1 MRAIDK
7 GERRMPEGQRD
18 QLATLVQIANMYYKE
33 NLSQQAIANRLG
45 VSRSLIA
52 TYLQRARDQQVVR
65 IEIADTRDDSAQL
78 ALELRRRFD
87 IETATLVPQGHRSE
101 ELTRRAVAAEAAK
114 FIEARMND
122 GDVLGIGWGRS
133 TSRMVDLLAP
143 TRPLSVDVAP
153 LLGESGHE
161 RGYSQMNHLI
171 LRTAQHFGGK
181 PHFLLAPMVVGSP
194 ALRDMLW
201 QDAVVRDVAAQWDR
215 MTIACFGIGALPP
228 TPGMIVYVGDAHIP
242 MLASKGAVGDVCV
255 HPFNQA
261 GEILKT
267 PLTDCLI
274 GVGVKQLKRTPCRIA
289 IASGIEKAKAIA
301 GALRTGLITHLFT
314 DVATATAV
322 IAGGAPER
330 PTRRSGEK

>member
-1 MRAIDK
+1 
-7 GERRMPEGQRD
+7 MPDLPKD

-33 NLSQQAIANRLG
+33 NLSQQEIANQMG

-65 IEIADTRDDSAQL
+65 IEIADPRDDSAHL
-78 ALELRRRFD
+78 ALELCQRFA
-87 IETATLVPQGHRSE
+87 IEKAVLVPYGHKSD

-114 FIEARMND
+114 FIETRMND
-122 GDVLGIGWGRS
+122 GDVLGIGWGRT

-143 TRPLSVDVAP
+143 TRPLSVDVVP

-161 RGYSQMNHLI
+161 STYSQMNHLI

-194 ALRDMLW
+194 QLRDMLW
-201 QDAVVRDVAAQWDR
+201 RDVVVREVATQWDR
-215 MTIACFGIGALPP
+215 MTIACFGIGVLPP
-228 TPGMIVYVGDAHIP
+228 TPGMIVYVGDVHTP
-242 MLASKGAVGDVCV
+242 MLVSKGAVGDVCV
-255 HPFNQA
+255 HPYNQE

-274 GVGVKQLKRTPCRIA
+274 GVGVEQLKRTPCRIA
-289 IASGIEKAKAIA
+289 IASGIEKANAII
-301 GALRTGLITHLFT
+301 GALRTGLVTHLFV
-314 DVATATAV
+314 DMETAAAV
-322 IAGGAPER
+322 IEH
-330 PTRRSGEK
+330 SGDGDPV